1 MLSTNKPQSAT
12 AASPLKRGNM
22 EHHYTKFP
30 LKKGVPQ
37 SGGGSFPLTDR
48 VSPQSGRGSLHEIA
62 QEYGDSTIPIDIL
75 NSKYIL
81 KANTKLTPRA
91 NYMSRNMTKA
101 EQILW
106 FNILAKRQLL
116 GYKFTKQK
124 QVFSYILD
132 FYCSAL
138 LLAIEVDGES
148 HSTKQEYD
156 QTRTKFL
163 NSLNIKVIRIANDQI
178 YNSLEG
184 VHTFLMAQ
192 VRKINPRN

>member
-1 MLSTNKPQSAT
+1 MVLGISQ
-12 AASPLKRGNM
+12 
-22 EHHYTKFP
+22 E
-30 LKKGVPQ
+30 V
-37 SGGGSFPLTDR
+37 
-48 VSPQSGRGSLHEIA
+48 RGSLPLTK
-62 QEYGDSTIPIDIL
+62 GSNRRFGGSLPPDIL
-75 NSKYIL
+75 NSKYII

-124 QVFSYILD
+124 QVFNYILD

-163 NSLNIKVIRIANDQI
+163 NSLNIKVIRITNDQI
-178 YNSLEG
+178 YNNLEG
-184 VHTFLMAQ
+184 VYTFLMTEIG
-192 VRKINPRN
+192 KIKPRD